1 MWTKP
6 TALGALGPGGRG
18 LCAAQALRDGDRAP
32 AGSGGGHAGQIAG
45 PVGRCVLPLPWGFT
59 PLSEHLA
66 SAIMHSTALPPA
78 HAACMLA
85 LVEELPRLEER
96 RRMLAARVAFF
107 RQALT
112 ERGLPVMG
120 DAHILSVPVGD
131 EARCRRLAARLAES
145 GVLVLGARWPTV
157 PRGQALLRFGLTA
170 RHTEEL
176 LARTA
181 AVLSGLWEGQG

>member
-1 MWTKP
+1 
-6 TALGALGPGGRG
+6 
-18 LCAAQALRDGDRAP
+18 
-32 AGSGGGHAGQIAG
+32 
-45 PVGRCVLPLPWGFT
+45 
-59 PLSEHLA
+59 
-66 SAIMHSTALPPA
+66 
-78 HAACMLA
+78 MLA
-85 LVEELPRLEER
+85 LVEDLPRLEER
-96 RRMLAARVAFF
+96 RRTLAARVAFF
-107 RQALT
+107 RRALT

-157 PRGQALLRFGLTA
+157 PRGQVLLRFGLTA